1 MKIACGNVFKYL
13 FLIVF
18 SAALAP
24 SAGAQ
29 NVPTLSGGVGV
40 EENAVLR
47 PQQAK
52 FNLKFLFT
60 FMEGDYIADVAVKVA
75 DASGK
80 VVLEQNVD
88 GPILLALLPAGNYVA
103 TLTYEGVAQTR
114 KFALGAKG
122 LRTEQVRWKRGE
134 ADGPPML

>member
-1 MKIACGNVFKYL
+1 MCKLL
-13 FLIVF
+13 FLLIIF
-18 SAALAP
+18 LTSTQGASAQ
-24 SAGAQ
+24 SGS
-29 NVPTLSGGVGV
+29 VPTLTGGVGL
-40 EENAVLR
+40 EEIEVLR

-52 FNLKFLFT
+52 FNLKFIFT
-60 FMEGDYIADVAVKVA
+60 LMEGDYIADVAVKVA

-80 VVLEQNVD
+80 VVLEQTVD

-114 KFALGAKG
+114 KLALRDKA
-122 LRTEQVRWKRGE
+122 LRTEQVRWKRSA

>member
-1 MKIACGNVFKYL
+1 MNKLL
-13 FLIVF
+13 FLLIIFV
-18 SAALAP
+18 STAQGALAQ
-24 SAGAQ
+24 SGS
-29 NVPTLSGGVGV
+29 VPTLTGGVGL
-40 EENAVLR
+40 EEIDELR

-52 FNLKFLFT
+52 FNLKFVFT
-60 FMEGDYIADVAVKVA
+60 LREGDYIADVAVKVA

-80 VVLEQNVD
+80 VVLEQTVD

-114 KFALGAKG
+114 KLSLREKA
-122 LRTEQVRWKRGE
+122 LRTEQVRWKRSA